1 MIFIEVKNEDEMK
14 EFGKAIGS
22 LLCGSEII
30 ELIGD
35 VGAGKTTLV
44 KGIAVGLDINEKIQS
59 PSFTINRV
67 YDGRD
72 NITLSHYD
80 FYRLNDAGIM
90 ADELQ
95 EVVEDAD
102 TVTVIEWAGAV
113 IDVLPVDRLTIQIV
127 ATTEN
132 SRKLTITSGGS
143 VSQKLEEEL
152 KI

>member
-1 MIFIEVKNEDEMK
+1 MIIEVKNEDEMK
-14 EFGKAIGS
+14 EFGETIGS
-22 LLCGSEII
+22 LLCGGEII

-44 KGIAVGLDINEKIQS
+44 KGIAVGLDVDEKIQS

-72 NITLSHYD
+72 NIILSHYD

-113 IDVLPVDRLTIQIV
+113 TDVLPVDRLTITIV

-132 SRKLTITSGGS
+132 SRKLTITSGGD
-143 VSQKLEEEL
+143 VSHKLQKELEV
-152 KI
+152 